1 MRRTDQIIAREPE
14 TEQIVASVL
23 AKNEIDQESVRSVA
37 RDVLGQVPHPISEE
51 GVGADNKLMSRII
64 LHAGMSAEK
73 AAEEAIEEQRREET
87 RLEVMVRVT
96 REAIEIESVYEP
108 LAHQKPVF
116 QE

>member
-37 RDVLGQVPHPISEE
+37 RDLLGRVPWPISEE
-51 GVGADNKLMSRII
+51 GVGSGNKLMSRII
-64 LHAGMSAEK
+64 LHAGTSAEK
-73 AAEEAIEEQRREET
+73 AAKEAIEERRREET